1 MSGRDKLM
9 LAAGSL
15 ILVAGGPGVMALLT
29 VWGGQVTFLPELT
42 FTYGFSVFACA
53 FGLFFAAWSVYE
65 MLTKGEGGPA
75 VLGPVKFMQETRH
88 LVTTG
93 PYALCRNPM
102 HLGIILYFLGFA
114 CYLNSLWALAVPLA
128 MTVFA
133 YAEMAGLLQGP
144 VCPVVLPSRSD
155 SGLSKYYS
163 MAMACLTSNDLDE

>member
-15 ILVAGGPGVMALLT
+15 IFVAGGPGVMALLT

-75 VLGPVKFMQETRH
+75 VLGPVKLMQETRH

-133 YAEMAGLLQGP
+133 FSLAVFVDEPRLKCDFPEEYAAWASRVP
-144 VCPVVLPSRSD
+144 RFLPNVRRS
-155 SGLSKYYS
+155 
-163 MAMACLTSNDLDE
+163 